1 MSPGPKALQW
11 VPPSAADLAAR
22 RRILVADE
30 DPKVVA
36 FIIESLREDGHA
48 VFHAYDGLSATELAF
63 TFGAGCHL
71 VISNTRV
78 GGLPGI
84 ELIYLLRSRLP
95 QLPVLYIAN
104 IDRSTPA
111 IEAKLPRDVPILREP
126 FTADQLRALVNKLL
140 AAEREATLGTDG

>member
-1 MSPGPKALQW
+1 M
-11 VPPSAADLAAR
+11 
-22 RRILVADE
+22 
-30 DPKVVA
+30 
-36 FIIESLREDGHA
+36 
-48 VFHAYDGLSATELAF
+48 
-63 TFGAGCHL
+63 
-71 VISNTRV
+71 

-95 QLPVLYIAN
+95 QLPVLYVAN

-126 FTADQLRALVNKLL
+126 FTADQLRALVIKLL

>member
-1 MSPGPKALQW
+1 M
-11 VPPSAADLAAR
+11 
-22 RRILVADE
+22 
-30 DPKVVA
+30 
-36 FIIESLREDGHA
+36 
-48 VFHAYDGLSATELAF
+48 
-63 TFGAGCHL
+63 
-71 VISNTRV
+71 

-126 FTADQLRALVNKLL
+126 FTADQLRAVVNKLL
-140 AAEREATLGTDG
+140 AVEREATLGTDG

>member
-1 MSPGPKALQW
+1 M
-11 VPPSAADLAAR
+11 
-22 RRILVADE
+22 
-30 DPKVVA
+30 
-36 FIIESLREDGHA
+36 
-48 VFHAYDGLSATELAF
+48 
-63 TFGAGCHL
+63 
-71 VISNTRV
+71 

>member
-1 MSPGPKALQW
+1 M
-11 VPPSAADLAAR
+11 
-22 RRILVADE
+22 
-30 DPKVVA
+30 
-36 FIIESLREDGHA
+36 
-48 VFHAYDGLSATELAF
+48 
-63 TFGAGCHL
+63 
-71 VISNTRV
+71 
-78 GGLPGI
+78 GGLPRI
-84 ELIYLLRSRLP
+84 ELIYLLSSRLP